1 MNYDDSDWTHEAAA
15 ASAATVRPRRD
26 MTLAGTLALGIVIGV
41 AGTLLAVLAVGRGP
55 AAAPPIAA
63 GPALAAAPASAEP
76 AASASP
82 AVQVAP
88 GGTSP
93 AALVER
99 VPPAASGGGTVSA
112 PAPAPAQVQ
121 VQDSDDA
128 EPAPVAAAP
137 SRPFSAEEQKRR
149 ERAWAKFYRRPASC
163 EGNPTTDQLIECAN
177 HFIRSKREFDERWK
191 AGTL

>member
-15 ASAATVRPRRD
+15 ASAATARPRRD
-26 MTLAGTLALGIVIGV
+26 VTLAGTLALGIVIGV
-41 AGTLLAVLAVGRGP
+41 AGTLLVVLALGRGP
-55 AAAPPIAA
+55 KTTPPSA
-63 GPALAAAPASAEP
+63 PALAAAPAAADTP
-76 AASASP
+76 AAP

-88 GGTSP
+88 TGTSP
-93 AALVER
+93 TALVER
-99 VPPAASGGGTVSA
+99 APTAAGAAAPVASA
-112 PAPAPAQVQ
+112 PSAHDAN
-121 VQDSDDA
+121 DDA

-137 SRPFSAEEQKRR
+137 SKPVSAEEQKRR

>member
-26 MTLAGTLALGIVIGV
+26 VTLAGTLALGIVIGV
-41 AGTLLAVLAVGRGP
+41 AGTLLAVLALGRGPRGP
-55 AAAPPIAA
+55 AAPE
-63 GPALAAAPASAEP
+63 PALAAAPAAVGTSA
-76 AASASP
+76 AP

-88 GGTSP
+88 TGTSP
-93 AALVER
+93 TALVER
-99 VPPAASGGGTVSA
+99 VPPEAGTTAPVASA
-112 PAPAPAQVQ
+112 PATHDAN
-121 VQDSDDA
+121 DEA
-128 EPAPVAAAP
+128 EPPPVAAAP
-137 SRPFSAEEQKRR
+137 SRPISAEEQKRR

>member
-99 VPPAASGGGTVSA
+99 VPPAASGGATVST
-112 PAPAPAQVQ
+112 PAQVQ

-128 EPAPVAAAP
+128 EPAPGWRWQRP
-137 SRPFSAEEQKRR
+137 SRPA
-149 ERAWAKFYRRPASC
+149 PAAR
-163 EGNPTTDQLIECAN
+163 GVGAARDQ
-177 HFIRSKREFDERWK
+177 
-191 AGTL
+191 

>member
-15 ASAATVRPRRD
+15 ASAATARPRRD
-26 MTLAGTLALGIVIGV
+26 VTLAGTLALGIVIGV
-41 AGTLLAVLAVGRGP
+41 AGTLLAVLALGRGSKGP
-55 AAAPPIAA
+55 AVPE
-63 GPALAAAPASAEP
+63 PALAAAPATAGTSA
-76 AASASP
+76 AP

-88 GGTSP
+88 TGTSP
-93 AALVER
+93 TAMVER
-99 VPPAASGGGTVSA
+99 VPPSAGPTTPTTPAASA
-112 PAPAPAQVQ
+112 PATHDVN
-121 VQDSDDA
+121 DDA
-128 EPAPVAAAP
+128 EPPPVAAAP